1 MHPKSSSVC
10 RGDIALLI
18 CFDHGRWTVNICG
31 HFGFSV
37 FDVSVSAEDPTIDSM
52 AAMYA
57 RMWLG
62 CLLYAAVTK
71 GHQCFAP
78 IAPGVTFSFTRRD
91 SIMTVL
97 SFPSFPTSHMVQSN
111 MNMFG

>member
-1 MHPKSSSVC
+1 MADGLSISVVTL
-10 RGDIALLI
+10 DFLFLMSLLSHSPEI
-18 CFDHGRWTVNICG
+18 VHQ
-31 HFGFSV
+31 
-37 FDVSVSAEDPTIDSM
+37 SVSAEDPTIDSM